1 MNGPGRRSVWS
12 WVVYDLANTIFAL
25 GVVGLYIPDWLSSVD
40 RPDGDLAAVQ
50 VAAAIVVVFL
60 APWIGARTDATGVRL
75 PALRITT
82 LLAVAATFFLDTGPE
97 PLTLVLLFIAIVGVN
112 TGSVVYD
119 ALLVEVSTPENRGWV
134 SGLGVGMGY
143 LGSFIG
149 LGIGLVAFNLL
160 GWGYAGTFRTLALAF
175 LAFAIPAFVFIVERP
190 HPSPERP
197 PGMIDVV
204 RRVIASW
211 RRARGYDGVT
221 RFLLGRFLYTDAINT
236 LLAGFLALYVIE
248 ELKMTR
254 DDVTL
259 LLAVAIAA
267 AIAGG
272 LGAARL
278 LDRVSPVRLL
288 RAVLLVWVVGFAAVV
303 AAGVSG
309 VRSLVWVLGPVGG
322 LALGATWAADRVV
335 MTRISPPRHLGEFYG
350 LYATVGRFATILGP
364 LLWAL
369 VVDVADLGRS
379 FAMGVLGA
387 LVTASW
393 FVLRKVEDSPRSWAP
408 QDEAPVRDSPDGSRT

>member
-175 LAFAIPAFVFIVERP
+175 LVFAIPAFVFIVERP

-254 DDVTL
+254 DDVTV

-303 AAGVSG
+303 AAGVSE

-369 VVDVADLGRS
+369 VVDVAELGRS

-408 QDEAPVRDSPDGSRT
+408 QDEVPVRDSPDGSRT

>member
-97 PLTLVLLFIAIVGVN
+97 PLTLVLLLVAIVGVN

-211 RRARGYDGVT
+211 RKARAYDGVT

-254 DDVTL
+254 DDVTV

-303 AAGVSG
+303 AAGVSE
-309 VRSLVWVLGPVGG
+309 VRSLVWVLGPIGG

-369 VVDVADLGRS
+369 VVDVAELGRS

-408 QDEAPVRDSPDGSRT
+408 QDEVPVRDSPDGSRT

>member
-211 RRARGYDGVT
+211 RKARAYDGVT

-254 DDVTL
+254 DDVTV

-303 AAGVSG
+303 AAGVSE

-369 VVDVADLGRS
+369 VVDVAELGRS